1 MAADPVTRRFPFP
14 LPNGWYQVAYADE
27 LPVGEVRTLHYF
39 GRDLVAFR
47 GDDGEAR
54 VLDAHCPHLG
64 AHLGHGGR
72 VVGDRIRCPF
82 HAWEFDGSGRCVGI
96 PYAKRIPPRAEIRPW
111 LVREKNGMVL
121 VHFDKQGRPPAFEVP
136 DVPEYGSDGWTDYF
150 RRDFVIRSQA
160 QDLAEN
166 TVDPAH
172 FKYVHGTAELPKAEA
187 WTEGPV
193 FRVNMDYPIVM
204 GGQRLEGSIDISAY
218 GLGYGITR
226 FQGIV
231 NTDRRGARP
240 QPALVHGREAGE
252 RGGDRGARAR
262 LRGRDLAAVPG
273 GHADL
278 GEQGLLG
285 APGPLR
291 RRRSHRGPAQVGGPV
306 LLSFRPGRG
315 PRPPRRGGAT

>member
-1 MAADPVTRRFPFP
+1 MKREFPFGM
-14 LPNGWYQVAYADE
+14 PNGWFQVAYSDE
-27 LPVGEVRTLHYF
+27 IASGELKKLAYF
-39 GRDLVAFR
+39 GKALILLR
-47 GDDGEAR
+47 GEDGRAR
-54 VLDAHCPHLG
+54 VFDAFCPHLG
-64 AHLGHGGR
+64 AHIGVGGT
-72 VVGDRIRCPF
+72 VVGNGVRCPF

-96 PYAKRIPPRAEIRPW
+96 PYARRIPPRAEIRPW
-111 LVREKNGMVL
+111 LVREKNGMIL

-136 DVPEYGSDGWTDYF
+136 EVPEYGSDEWTDYF

-204 GGQRLEGSIDISAY
+204 GGQRLEGTIDISAY

-231 NTDRRGARP
+231 NT
-240 QPALVHGREAGE
+240 LV
-252 RGGDRGARAR
+252 
-262 LRGRDLAAVPG
+262 V
-273 GHADL
+273 
-278 GEQGLLG
+278 
-285 APGPLR
+285 
-291 RRRSHRGPAQVGGPV
+291 VGGTPIDEEYVHNRLSFMVKKLDSEEATQGVGRAFVDEISRQFREDMPIWENKVFWERPV
-306 LLSFRPGRG
+306 LCDGDG
-315 PRPPRRGGAT
+315 PIAALRKWGAQFY